1 MSHTKYL
8 TSMHLQI
15 LKKARDTYG
24 ETNQILVS
32 CEELTELAA
41 VCAKYPRYTDREKAH
56 NDLYTKALDE
66 VADVLIVL
74 DHVINIFDIKPHDL
88 QQRINGKVSRLEHW
102 MNTSSSM
109 EQTTIDREVP
119 GQTSIEDYKCQSC
132 AYTNIPK
139 HMFPCGGCHNFSEYV
154 KATPCIGCA
163 HNGDYQQLKSTG
175 ACIEC
180 VKNPGCRFEPKKE
193 N

>member
-8 TSMHLQI
+8 TSTHLQI

-41 VCAKYPRYTDREKAH
+41 VCAKYPRYTDHEKAH
-56 NDLYTKALDE
+56 NDLYAKALDE

-74 DHVINIFDIKPHDL
+74 DHVINIFDIKPYDL
-88 QQRINGKVSRLEHW
+88 QQRIHGKVSRLEHW

-119 GQTSIEDYKCQSC
+119 GQTSLEDYKCQSC
-132 AYTNIPK
+132 VFVNIPD
-139 HMFPCGGCHNFSEYV
+139 HIFPCSDCHNFDRYA
-154 KATPCIGCA
+154 KATPCVGCA
-163 HNGDYQQLKSTG
+163 HNGDYKQLKEGG
-175 ACIEC
+175 ACAEC
-180 VKNPGCRFEPKKE
+180 VKDPGCRFVKKE